1 MSVYSVK
8 KLNKDIAVKVPGSKS
23 ITNRALLIAA
33 LADGD
38 SVIRGAL
45 ESDDSRH
52 FLECLKTLGFDCKKD
67 GNDIHING
75 LGGIIPKKEAEIYVG
90 SAGTAARFLTA
101 MLAFSDGEYTV
112 RSSEQMA
119 RRPMREL
126 IVSLMAMG
134 SEFEFIGESYSLPFR
149 VRGIYFAGLNNAG
162 NCDAGAEDIGNIR
175 DAGDDSNVRGTGG
188 VRGQGDVRDTDD
200 VREDADAHEDY
211 VVSVNIDKSSQ
222 YLSALLMTAPM
233 LKRNLRINIEGNRKA
248 KSYVA
253 ITVRMMREFGVPVE
267 NVENTDGSG
276 YLVEKAV
283 YSARGYDVEPDMSAA
298 CYFYA
303 MAAANG
309 VSAVVEGVHGDI
321 MQGDKKFL
329 EVLRDMGCEV
339 KETPGGIM
347 VTGTGRLSGI
357 DVDMSDF
364 SDQTM
369 TLAALAPFADG
380 EVNIRNVGH
389 IRNQESDRLA
399 AIDTAL
405 KKMGVET
412 AVREDGILIRSSKPS
427 AADIDTFNDHRM
439 AMAFAVTGTVY
450 GNIRICN
457 PNCCEKTFPEFFD
470 ILDSITGM
478 EGYDEKDN

>member
-1 MSVYSVK
+1 MSMSVYRVK
-8 KLNKDIAVKVPGSKS
+8 KLNKDIKVKVPGSKS

-33 LADGD
+33 LADGA

-45 ESDDSRH
+45 NSDDSMH
-52 FLECLKTLGFDCKKD
+52 FLDCLKSLGFDCKKD
-67 GNDIHING
+67 GNDIYING
-75 LGGIIPKKEAEIYVG
+75 LGGIIPKKQAEIYVG

-112 RSSEQMA
+112 KSSEQMA

-126 IVSLMAMG
+126 IASLMGMG
-134 SEFEFIGESYSLPFR
+134 AEFEFLGEDYSLPFK
-149 VRGIYFAGLNNAG
+149 VKGIYFAGLNEAG
-162 NCDAGAEDIGNIR
+162 ENEQKGANECY
-175 DAGDDSNVRGTGG
+175 S
-188 VRGQGDVRDTDD
+188 
-200 VREDADAHEDY
+200 
-211 VVSVNIDKSSQ
+211 VSVNIDKSSQ

-233 LKRNLRINIEGNRKA
+233 LKSSLRIRIEGNRKA
-248 KSYVA
+248 KSYVG

-267 NVENTDGSG
+267 NIVNMDEDG
-276 YLVEKAV
+276 YLVEKAL
-283 YSARGYDVEPDMSAA
+283 YSAREYVVEPDMSAA

-303 MAAANG
+303 MAAVNG
-309 VSAVVEGVHGDI
+309 VSAVVEGVRGDI

-329 EVLRDMGCEV
+329 DVLAGMGCEV
-339 KETPGGIM
+339 YETPEGIM
-347 VTGTGRLSGI
+347 VTGTGMLRGI

-369 TLAALAPFADG
+369 TLAAIAPFADG

-389 IRNQESDRLA
+389 IRNQESDRLM

-405 KKMGVET
+405 KSMGIET
-412 AVREDGILIRSSKPS
+412 AVREDGILIRPSKP
-427 AADIDTFNDHRM
+427 AAANIETFEDHRM

-450 GNIRICN
+450 GNINICN

-478 EGYDEKDN
+478 ER

>member
-1 MSVYSVK
+1 MPMSVYSVK
-8 KLNKDIAVKVPGSKS
+8 KLKKDIVVTVPGSKS

-33 LADGD
+33 LANGA

-45 ESDDSRH
+45 NSDDSMH
-52 FLECLKTLGFDCKKD
+52 FLDCLKSLGFDCKND
-67 GNDIHING
+67 GNDIYING
-75 LGGIIPKKEAEIYVG
+75 LGGVIPKKRAEIYVG

-112 RSSEQMA
+112 QASEQMT

-126 IVSLMAMG
+126 IVSLMEMG
-134 SEFEFIGESYSLPFR
+134 AEFVFLGEDYALPFR
-149 VRGIYFAGLNNAG
+149 VKGIYFTGVNNAG
-162 NCDAGAEDIGNIR
+162 AN
-175 DAGDDSNVRGTGG
+175 DDSKGH
-188 VRGQGDVRDTDD
+188 GD
-200 VREDADAHEDY
+200 Y
-211 VVSVNIDKSSQ
+211 SVSVNIDKSSQ

-233 LKRNLRINIEGNRKA
+233 LRRSLRIRIEGNRKA
-248 KSYVA
+248 KSYVD

-267 NVENTDGSG
+267 SIENMDEDG
-276 YLVEKAV
+276 YVVEKAV

-303 MAAANG
+303 MAAVNG
-309 VSAVVEGVHGDI
+309 VSAVVKGVHGDI

-329 EVLRDMGCEV
+329 DVLLRMGCEV
-339 KETPGGIM
+339 KETPAGIM
-347 VTGTGRLSGI
+347 VKGNDRLRGI

-369 TLAALAPFADG
+369 TLAAIAPFADG

-405 KKMGVET
+405 KNMGVET
-412 AVREDGILIRSSKPS
+412 KLREDGILIRPSKPS
-427 AADIDTFNDHRM
+427 AAHIETFEDHRM

-450 GNIRICN
+450 GNIHICN
-457 PNCCEKTFPEFFD
+457 PNCCEKTFPEFFN
-470 ILDSITGM
+470 ILDSITDM
-478 EGYDEKDN
+478 EG